1 MPRERRSVAL
11 TRLTKGSFARDLL
24 AGSAPQESFVL
35 PAKHTGWVRERS
47 ERMVATLRAGSY
59 DVVGDLDDLLPADP
73 RSGRTPD
80 QASDAEAAGGGHDG
94 GRPDDRGS
102 HHRGGPLMARR
113 VFVHIGTPKSGT
125 TYLQSLWWHNRAAL
139 AEQGLLLPG
148 GSADVQ
154 FQASAVVRD
163 NAGVLET
170 MTERQL
176 GAWDR
181 LVDEVEAWQGDALI
195 SQEQLVETSL
205 EDAAAALAR
214 LRAVADEVHVVV
226 TARDLVP
233 PGAERV
239 AAAGQARVAEHAREV
254 LQARGQG
261 RPGLQLLAPPG
272 RAADPRALGGRP
284 AARAGPRRR
293 AAAPGC
299 PVRPA
304 AGGGPAS
311 CSGSTTPACPSTH
324 PWPTRP
330 LPRPRS
336 RSCAGS
342 TRTSA
347 TPTSTWRCRAGSR
360 ASWSPGSAAP
370 PARIALAPEMHA
382 WLVER
387 GNRMVDELA
396 AGPWHVV
403 GDLDD
408 LRPDPEPGDGV
419 DPDAVPD
426 AEVLAVA
433 QDFLAAEL
441 LARAEPSATPAAP
454 PAERAL
460 GGFGS
465 RPPHAPLS
473 GGSYADSPAA
483 VISRVRRPGRV
494 PLADRARRG
503 QRGTSAQ

>member
-1 MPRERRSVAL
+1 
-11 TRLTKGSFARDLL
+11 
-24 AGSAPQESFVL
+24 
-35 PAKHTGWVRERS
+35 
-47 ERMVATLRAGSY
+47 
-59 DVVGDLDDLLPADP
+59 
-73 RSGRTPD
+73 
-80 QASDAEAAGGGHDG
+80 
-94 GRPDDRGS
+94 
-102 HHRGGPLMARR
+102 MARR

-125 TYLQSLWWHNRAAL
+125 TYLQSLWWHNHAAL

-214 LRAVADEVHVVV
+214 LQAVTDEVHVVV
-226 TARDLVP
+226 TARDLVRQVP
-233 PGAERV
+233 SAWQQRVKHGSPSTLGKFFKRV
-239 AAAGQARVAEHAREV
+239 AKDDPTFNFWHHQDVPRILERW
-254 LQARGQG
+254 
-261 RPGLQLLAPPG
+261 
-272 RAADPRALGGRP
+272 AADLS
-284 AARAGPRRR
+284 
-293 AAAPGC
+293 PGQ
-299 PVRPA
+299 V
-304 AGGGPAS
+304 
-311 CSGSTTPACPSTH
+311 H
-324 PWPTRP
+324 VVV
-330 LPRPRS
+330 LPRPGAPSDLLWRRTCELLGIDDAGLSLDAPVANETLAPAEIAFLRRVNAHFPKAHLDVAMS
-336 RSCAGS
+336 RRLKSFMEPRLG
-342 TRTSA
+342 
-347 TPTSTWRCRAGSR
+347 G
-360 ASWSPGSAAP
+360 AP

-408 LRPDPEPGDGV
+408 LRPRPEPGDGV
-419 DPDAVPD
+419 DPDAVPA

-441 LARAEPSATPAAP
+441 LARADGT
-454 PAERAL
+454 
-460 GGFGS
+460 
-465 RPPHAPLS
+465 
-473 GGSYADSPAA
+473 SPAA
-483 VISRVRRPGRV
+483 IGLESAPESGPEPEDSGLHTALGRV
-494 PLADRARRG
+494 LRRLAG